1 MKRIA
6 RASLP
11 LLAAALLVSGP
22 ALATGKKVTCHDIRA
37 ELAAGKTSAEVAKE
51 LKVSKKT
58 VASCSQKKVASTK
71 SHSSHSHTAPA
82 APAQ

>member
-6 RASLP
+6 IASLP

-22 ALATGKKVTCHDIRA
+22 TLATTKKVTCTQIRS
-37 ELAAGKTSAEVAKE
+37 ELAAGKTSADVAKE

-58 VASCSQKKVASTK
+58 VQSCSQKKVASSKT
-71 SHSSHSHTAPA
+71 HSSHTHSAPA